1 MATENRDPQSPS
13 KLPGNATITRDNTLK
28 LWCIRYFAFA
38 WMILIAVDTLPT
50 AYATFFPFK
59 YEINNRLR
67 HLGLS
72 QGDWPLF
79 APNPEIT
86 NGVVIAELID
96 HKQNTH
102 SWSSIDWSQASI
114 WEKFYRFRHMNYLQR
129 VSHNLVAYEDL
140 VDYVKRALPEQSKHS
155 NDEVWFPVVQF
166 METAPLEPPIVESKL
181 FQFEQR
187 MVMPEDS
194 TLPKQADTI
203 WSTYSK
209 FLTKREYIP

>member
-1 MATENRDPQSPS
+1 MV
-13 KLPGNATITRDNTLK
+13 
-28 LWCIRYFAFA
+28 F
-38 WMILIAVDTLPT
+38 IAIDTLPT
-50 AYATFFPFK
+50 AYAPFVPFK
-59 YEINNRLR
+59 FEVNNRLR
-67 HLGLS
+67 CFGLS

-86 NGVVIAELID
+86 NGVVIAELVD
-96 HKQNTH
+96 HKKNTH

-129 VSHNLVAYEDL
+129 VGHNLVAYEDL
-140 VDYVKRALPEQSKHS
+140 ADYTKRKLPEQRDLANNS
-155 NDEVWFPVVQF
+155 VWFPVVQF
-166 METAPLEPPIVESKL
+166 IETSPLEPPIVESKL
-181 FQFEQR
+181 FRFEQR
-187 MVMPEDS
+187 MVMPEDN